1 MGYTG
6 LMPFHSL
13 KNIIT
18 NLDNYNI
25 TSVLFVI
32 PMFIIKD
39 HIGIQNNH
47 LIIGGTDTVELAEQY
62 GTPLY
67 VTNESRVIE
76 NFQSYKR
83 AFPDADI
90 YYAAKANGSFAIL
103 RMLAKEGAG
112 ADVFSY
118 GELYMALLAGI
129 PREKI
134 LFNGNSKTDFEL
146 QKAVELGVKVSV
158 DSQDELHTLSEIA
171 EKSGRTIEIAFRV
184 NPDVSPK
191 THPKIST
198 GLRTSKFGIPSEE
211 VADIYREAKELPG
224 ISPSGIHCHIGSQ
237 ILETAPFTEATKKT
251 MELVEKVTGLGID
264 LKFVDMG
271 SGLGIPYRK
280 DEHAPT
286 PRDHANAILPV
297 FEERTEALGISPK
310 LILEPGRYIVADT
323 TILLTRVNTVKK
335 AAKNFV
341 GVDAGFNLL
350 VRPTMYDSYHYAV
363 VANRAASKPE
373 ETYTIVGP
381 ICETGDVFAKDRE
394 LPRVEKG
401 DLIALLDAGA
411 YGFSMSSQYNG
422 RPRCAE
428 ILVKEGASDII
439 RSGED
444 VGDLLAKQRL
454 PARLM

>member
-1 MGYTG
+1 
-6 LMPFHSL
+6 
-13 KNIIT
+13 
-18 NLDNYNI
+18 
-25 TSVLFVI
+25 
-32 PMFIIKD
+32 MFTIR
-39 HIGIQNNH
+39 NH
-47 LIIGGTDTVELAEQY
+47 LEIRNDHLVIGGIDTIELAKKY

-67 VTNESRVIE
+67 VTNESRIID
-76 NFQSYKR
+76 NFSAYRK

-90 YYAAKANGSFAIL
+90 YYAAKANGSLAIL
-103 RMLAKEGAG
+103 RMLARQGAG

-146 QKAVELGVKVSV
+146 QKAVEIGIRVSV
-158 DSQDELHTLSEIA
+158 DSRDEMHTLSKIA
-171 EKSGRTIEIAFRV
+171 QSLWKTIEIAFRV

-198 GLRTSKFGIPSEE
+198 GLKTSKFGIPADE
-211 VADIYREAKELPG
+211 VVSVYREAAGLPG
-224 ISPSGIHCHIGSQ
+224 ISPCGIHCHIGSQ
-237 ILETAPFTEATKKT
+237 ILDTSPFTEATHK
-251 MELVEKVTGLGID
+251 MMDLVGKLTELGIE

-271 SGLGIPYRK
+271 SGLGIPYKK
-280 DEHAPT
+280 DETAPT

-297 FEERTEALGISPK
+297 FKERTKALGISPK
-310 LILEPGRYIVADT
+310 LILEPGRYIVGDT

-363 VANRAASKPE
+363 VANRAASEPE
-373 ETYTIVGP
+373 ETYTIAGP
-381 ICETGDVFAKDRE
+381 ICETGDVFAKDRM

-401 DLIALLDAGA
+401 DIIALLDAGA

-428 ILVKEGASDII
+428 VLVKDGMADII
-439 RSGED
+439 RSRED
-444 VGDLLAKQRL
+444 IGDLIGKQRI
-454 PARLM
+454 PERLM

>member
-1 MGYTG
+1 MFTI
-6 LMPFHSL
+6 
-13 KNIIT
+13 KNHLEVR
-18 NLDNYNI
+18 ND
-25 TSVLFVI
+25 
-32 PMFIIKD
+32 
-39 HIGIQNNH
+39 H
-47 LIIGGTDTVELAEQY
+47 LIIGGADATELAQQY

-67 VTNESRVIE
+67 ITNESRIIE
-76 NFQSYKR
+76 NYSAYTK

-90 YYAAKANGSFAIL
+90 YYAAKANGSFAIM
-103 RMLAKEGAG
+103 RMLAREEAG
-112 ADVFSY
+112 ADVFSH

-146 QKAVELGVKVSV
+146 RKAVELGVKVSV
-158 DSQDELHTLSEIA
+158 DSRDELHALSEIA
-171 EKSGRTIEIAFRV
+171 EKAGKTADIAIRV

-198 GLRTSKFGIPSEE
+198 GLSSSKFGIPSRE
-211 VADIYREAKELPG
+211 VVGIYCEASELPG
-224 ISPSGIHCHIGSQ
+224 ISPCGIHCHIGSQ
-237 ILETAPFTEATKKT
+237 ILEISPFVEAAQK
-251 MELVEKVTGLGID
+251 MMDLVEKVIGAGIY

-271 SGLGIPYRK
+271 SGLGIPYKKGK
-280 DEHAPT
+280 DTPK
-286 PRDHANAILPV
+286 PRDLADAILPI
-297 FEERTEALGISPK
+297 FNERTEELGISPK

-323 TILLTRVNTVKK
+323 TILLTKVNTVKK
-335 AAKNFV
+335 AVRNFV

-350 VRPTMYDSYHYAV
+350 IRPAMYESYHYIV
-363 VANRAASKPE
+363 VANKAASKPE
-373 ETYTIVGP
+373 KTYTIVGP
-381 ICETGDVFAKDRE
+381 ICETGDILAEDRE

-428 ILVKEGASDII
+428 ILVNDGDSDII
-439 RSGED
+439 RSAED
-444 VGDLLAKQRL
+444 VCDLIGKQKL

>member
-1 MGYTG
+1 MFTI
-6 LMPFHSL
+6 
-13 KNIIT
+13 KNH
-18 NLDNYNI
+18 LE
-25 TSVLFVI
+25 
-32 PMFIIKD
+32 
-39 HIGIQNNH
+39 IQNNH
-47 LIIGGTDTVELAEQY
+47 LIIGKADTTKLAEQY

-67 VTNESRVIE
+67 ITNETRVVE
-76 NFQSYKR
+76 NFNAYKK

-103 RMLAKEGAG
+103 SILAKQGAG

-129 PREKI
+129 AKEKI

-146 QKAVELGVKVSV
+146 QKAVEIGVKVSV
-158 DSQDELHTLSEIA
+158 DSMDELHTLSEIA
-171 EKSGRTIEIAFRV
+171 QKAGKEAEIAFRV
-184 NPDVSPK
+184 NPDVSTK

-198 GLRTSKFGIPSEE
+198 GLRTSKFGIPSEG
-211 VADIYREAKELPG
+211 VVDVYREASRLPG
-224 ISPSGIHCHIGSQ
+224 ISPTGIHCHIGSQ
-237 ILETAPFTEATKKT
+237 ILDTSPFREAALKI
-251 MELVEKVTGLGID
+251 MELVEKVTSLGIE

-280 DEHAPT
+280 DEAQAPT
-286 PRDHANAILPV
+286 PKDQADAILPI
-297 FEERTEALGISPK
+297 FKERTKALGISPR
-310 LILEPGRYIVADT
+310 LVLEPGRYIVGDT

-350 VRPTMYDSYHYAV
+350 IRPAMYDSYHYAV
-363 VANRAASKPE
+363 VANKASSPPE

-381 ICETGDVFAKDRE
+381 ICETGDILAHDRK
-394 LPRVEKG
+394 LPIIEKG
-401 DLIALLDAGA
+401 DLIVLLDAGA

-428 ILVKEGASDII
+428 VLVKDGVADVI
-439 RSGED
+439 RSKED
-444 VGDLLAKQRL
+444 VEDLMAKQTL
-454 PARLM
+454 PARLA

>member
-1 MGYTG
+1 MFTI
-6 LMPFHSL
+6 
-13 KNIIT
+13 KNHLEIR
-18 NLDNYNI
+18 
-25 TSVLFVI
+25 
-32 PMFIIKD
+32 
-39 HIGIQNNH
+39 NNH
-47 LIIGGTDTVELAEQY
+47 LIIGKADTTELAEQY

-67 VTNESRVIE
+67 VTNENRIIG
-76 NFQSYKR
+76 NFR
-83 AFPDADI
+83 AYREAFASADI

-103 RMLAKEGAG
+103 RILAKEGAG

-118 GELYMALLAGI
+118 GELHMALLAGI
-129 PREKI
+129 PVEKI

-146 QKAVELGVKVSV
+146 QKAVGTGVKVSV
-158 DSQDELHTLSEIA
+158 DSRDELHTLSGMA
-171 EKSGRTIEIAFRV
+171 EKAGKLVEIAFRV

-198 GLRTSKFGIPSEE
+198 GLRTSKFGIPSEQ
-211 VADIYREAKELPG
+211 VVSIYQEASELPG
-224 ISPSGIHCHIGSQ
+224 ISPCGIHCHIGSQ
-237 ILETAPFTEATKKT
+237 ILDTAPFREAAQK
-251 MELVEKVTGLGID
+251 MMDLVEKVTALGID

-280 DEHAPT
+280 DELQVPT
-286 PRDHANAILPV
+286 PKDHANALLPV
-297 FEERTEALGISPK
+297 FRERTEALGISPG
-310 LILEPGRYIVADT
+310 LIIEPGRYIVGDT

-350 VRPTMYDSYHYAV
+350 IRPAMYDSYHHAV
-363 VANRAASKPE
+363 VANKAASPPE

-381 ICETGDVFAKDRE
+381 ICETGDVLAHDRK
-394 LPRVEKG
+394 LPIVEKG

-428 ILVKEGASDII
+428 VLVKDGEAEVM
-439 RSGED
+439 RSREEVED
-444 VGDLLAKQRL
+444 LMAKQRL
-454 PARLM
+454 PSWLV

>member
-1 MGYTG
+1 MFTI
-6 LMPFHSL
+6 
-13 KNIIT
+13 KNH
-18 NLDNYNI
+18 LE
-25 TSVLFVI
+25 V
-32 PMFIIKD
+32 
-39 HIGIQNNH
+39 QNNH
-47 LIIGGTDTVELAEQY
+47 LIIGKADTTVLAERY

-67 VTNESRVIE
+67 VTNESRIVG
-76 NFQSYKR
+76 NFKAYRK

-103 RMLAKEGAG
+103 RILAREGAG

-129 PREKI
+129 QPEML

-146 QKAVELGVKVSV
+146 KKAVELGVKVSV
-158 DSQDELHTLSEIA
+158 DSRDELHTLSGIA
-171 EKSGRTIEIAFRV
+171 QKAGKDVEIAFRV
-184 NPDVSPK
+184 NPDVSTK

-211 VADIYREAKELPG
+211 VVSVYREASKLPG
-224 ISPSGIHCHIGSQ
+224 ISPCGIHCHIGSQ
-237 ILETAPFTEATKKT
+237 ILDTAPFREAAQK
-251 MELVEKVTGLGID
+251 MMDLVEKVTALGIE

-271 SGLGIPYRK
+271 SGLGIPYKK
-280 DEHAPT
+280 DGTQT
-286 PRDHANAILPV
+286 PEPQDHADAILPV
-297 FEERTEALGISPK
+297 FEERTKAIGISPK
-310 LILEPGRYIVADT
+310 LILEPGRYIVGDT

-350 VRPTMYDSYHYAV
+350 IRPTMYDSYHYAV
-363 VANRAASKPE
+363 VANKAASPPD

-381 ICETGDVFAKDRE
+381 ICETGDILANDRE
-394 LPRVEKG
+394 LPVIEKG

-411 YGFSMSSQYNG
+411 YGFCMSSQYNG

-428 ILVKEGASDII
+428 VLVKNGEAEVI
-439 RSGED
+439 RSAED
-444 VGDLLAKQRL
+444 VGDLMAKQRL
-454 PARLM
+454 PSWLV

>member
-1 MGYTG
+1 MFTI
-6 LMPFHSL
+6 
-13 KNIIT
+13 KNHLEIR
-18 NLDNYNI
+18 NA
-25 TSVLFVI
+25 
-32 PMFIIKD
+32 
-39 HIGIQNNH
+39 H
-47 LIIGGTDTVELAEQY
+47 LIIGRADTTELAAQF

-76 NFQSYKR
+76 NFKAYR
-83 AFPDADI
+83 DAFPDADI
-90 YYAAKANGSFAIL
+90 YYAAKANGSFALL
-103 RMLAKEGAG
+103 RILAKQGAG

-118 GELYMALLAGI
+118 GELYMALRAGI
-129 PREKI
+129 PEEKI

-146 QKAVELGVKVSV
+146 QKAVETGVKVSV
-158 DSQDELHTLSEIA
+158 DSKDELHALSEIA
-171 EKSGRTIEIAFRV
+171 QKAGKEVEIAFRV

-198 GLRTSKFGIPSEE
+198 GLRASKFGIPSED
-211 VADIYREAKELPG
+211 VVSIYREASELPG
-224 ISPSGIHCHIGSQ
+224 ISPCGIHCHIGSQ
-237 ILETAPFTEATKKT
+237 ILDTAPFREAAQK
-251 MELVEKVTGLGID
+251 MMDLVEKVTALGID

-271 SGLGIPYRK
+271 SGLGIPYKK
-280 DEHAPT
+280 DERAPT
-286 PRDHANAILPV
+286 PRDHADAILPV
-297 FEERTEALGISPK
+297 FEERTSALGISPK

-350 VRPTMYDSYHYAV
+350 IRPAMYDSYHYAV
-363 VANRAASKPE
+363 VANKADSPPL

-381 ICETGDVFAKDRE
+381 ICETGDILAHDRK
-394 LPRVEKG
+394 LPHIEKN

-428 ILVKEGASDII
+428 VLVKDGVAEVI
-439 RSGED
+439 RSAED
-444 VGDLLAKQRL
+444 VEELMAKQRL
-454 PARLM
+454 PGWLK

>member
-1 MGYTG
+1 
-6 LMPFHSL
+6 
-13 KNIIT
+13 
-18 NLDNYNI
+18 
-25 TSVLFVI
+25 
-32 PMFIIKD
+32 MFTIKD
-39 HIGIQNNH
+39 HLEISDDHLTIGKV
-47 LIIGGTDTVELAEQY
+47 DTISLAEEFA
-62 GTPLY
+62 TPLY

-76 NFQSYKR
+76 NFSAYRK

-103 RMLAKEGAG
+103 RMLAREGAG

-146 QKAVELGVKVSV
+146 QKAVDLGVKVSV
-158 DSQDELHTLSEIA
+158 DSLDELHKLSNLA
-171 EKSGRTIEIAFRV
+171 KVAGKKAEIAFRV

-198 GLRTSKFGIPSEE
+198 GLRSSKFGIPSEE
-211 VADIYREAKELPG
+211 VVSAYREASRLPG
-224 ISPSGIHCHIGSQ
+224 ITPSGIHCHIGSQ
-237 ILETAPFTEATKKT
+237 ILETSSFTEATHK
-251 MELVEKVTGLGID
+251 MMDLVEKVTDIGID

-271 SGLGIPYRK
+271 SGLGIPYKK
-280 DEHAPT
+280 DEGRAPT
-286 PRDHANAILPV
+286 PQDHANAIVPV
-297 FEERTEALGISPK
+297 FREKTKALGISPK
-310 LILEPGRYIVADT
+310 LILEPGRFIVADT

-335 AAKNFV
+335 AEKNFV

-363 VANRAASKPE
+363 VANKASLHAE

-381 ICETGDVFAKDRE
+381 ICETGDIFAKDRM
-394 LPRVEKG
+394 LPHIEKG
-401 DLIALLDAGA
+401 DIIAILDAGA

-428 ILVKEGASDII
+428 VLVKDGKADII
-439 RSGED
+439 RTRED
-444 VGDLLAKQRL
+444 VQDLMGRQTL

>member
-1 MGYTG
+1 MFTI
-6 LMPFHSL
+6 
-13 KNIIT
+13 KNHLEI
-18 NLDNYNI
+18 
-25 TSVLFVI
+25 
-32 PMFIIKD
+32 
-39 HIGIQNNH
+39 HNNH
-47 LIIGGTDTVELAEQY
+47 LIIGKADTTKLAEQY

-67 VTNESRVIE
+67 ITNETRVVE
-76 NFQSYKR
+76 NFNAYKK

-103 RMLAKEGAG
+103 SILAKQGAG

-129 PREKI
+129 AKEKI

-146 QKAVELGVKVSV
+146 QKAVEIGVKVSV
-158 DSQDELHTLSEIA
+158 DSRDELHTLSEIA
-171 EKSGRTIEIAFRV
+171 QKAGKEAEIAFRV
-184 NPDVSPK
+184 NPDVSTK

-211 VADIYREAKELPG
+211 VVNVYREASRLQG
-224 ISPSGIHCHIGSQ
+224 ISPTGIHCHIGSQ
-237 ILETAPFTEATKKT
+237 ILDTSPFREAALKM
-251 MELVEKVTGLGID
+251 MELVEKVTSLGIE

-280 DEHAPT
+280 DEAQAPT
-286 PRDHANAILPV
+286 PKDQADAILPI
-297 FEERTEALGISPK
+297 FKERTKALGISPR
-310 LILEPGRYIVADT
+310 LVLEPGRYIVGDT
-323 TILLTRVNTVKK
+323 TILLTRVNTVKR

-350 VRPTMYDSYHYAV
+350 IRPAMYDSYHYAV
-363 VANRAASKPE
+363 VANKASSHPE

-381 ICETGDVFAKDRE
+381 ICETGDILAHDRK
-394 LPRVEKG
+394 LPIIEKG

-428 ILVKEGASDII
+428 VLVKDGVADVI
-439 RSGED
+439 RSKED
-444 VGDLLAKQRL
+444 VEDLMTKQTL
-454 PARLM
+454 PARLA

>member
-1 MGYTG
+1 M
-6 LMPFHSL
+6 FKI
-13 KNIIT
+13 KN
-18 NLDNYNI
+18 
-25 TSVLFVI
+25 
-32 PMFIIKD
+32 
-39 HIGIQNNH
+39 HIEIENNH
-47 LIIGGTDTVELAEQY
+47 LVIGKSDTTELANRY

-67 VTNESRVIE
+67 VTNESRVVE
-76 NFQSYKR
+76 NFRAYRK

-103 RMLAKEGAG
+103 RMLARQGAG

-129 PREKI
+129 PREKL
-134 LFNGNSKTDFEL
+134 LFNGNSKTDYEL

-158 DSQDELHTLSEIA
+158 DSKDELHTLSEIA
-171 EKSGRTIEIAFRV
+171 QKAGKEVEIAFRV

-198 GLRTSKFGIPSEE
+198 GLRSSKFGIPSEE
-211 VADIYREAKELPG
+211 VVSIYREASGLPG
-224 ISPSGIHCHIGSQ
+224 ILPCGIHCHIGSQ
-237 ILETAPFTEATKKT
+237 ILDTAPFTEAAQKM
-251 MELVEKVTGLGID
+251 MELVEKVTALGIN

-271 SGLGIPYRK
+271 SGLGIPYKK
-280 DEHAPT
+280 DETQT
-286 PRDHANAILPV
+286 PKPKDHADAILPI
-297 FEERTEALGISPK
+297 FRERTKALGISPK
-310 LILEPGRYIVADT
+310 LILEPGRYIVGDT

-350 VRPTMYDSYHYAV
+350 IRPAMYDSYHYAV
-363 VANRAASKPE
+363 VANKAASPPE

-381 ICETGDVFAKDRE
+381 ICETGDILAHDRK
-394 LPRVEKG
+394 LPVIEKG

-428 ILVKEGASDII
+428 VLVKDGVADVI
-439 RSGED
+439 RSAED
-444 VGDLLAKQRL
+444 VGEMLAKQKL

>member
-1 MGYTG
+1 M
-6 LMPFHSL
+6 
-13 KNIIT
+13 
-18 NLDNYNI
+18 
-25 TSVLFVI
+25 TSVNCAL
-32 PMFIIKD
+32 MFTIKD
-39 HIGIQNNH
+39 HLQISDDH
-47 LIIGGTDTVELAEQY
+47 LIIGKVDTSSLAEEF

-76 NFQSYKR
+76 NFSAYRK

-103 RMLAKEGAG
+103 RMLAREGAG

-146 QKAVELGVKVSV
+146 QKSVDLGIKVSV
-158 DSQDELHTLSEIA
+158 DSLDELHTLSNLANEA
-171 EKSGRTIEIAFRV
+171 DKKVEIAFRV

-198 GLRTSKFGIPSEE
+198 GLRSSKFGIPSEE
-211 VADIYREAKELPG
+211 VVSAYREASGLPG
-224 ISPSGIHCHIGSQ
+224 ISPCGIHCHIGSQ
-237 ILETAPFTEATKKT
+237 ILETTSFNEATHK
-251 MELVEKVTGLGID
+251 MMDLVEKVTKIGIQ

-271 SGLGIPYRK
+271 SGLGIPYKK
-280 DEHAPT
+280 DEGPAPT
-286 PRDHANAILPV
+286 PKDHANAIIPV
-297 FEERTEALGISPK
+297 FKEKIKALGISPK
-310 LILEPGRYIVADT
+310 LILEPGRFIVGDT
-323 TILLTRVNTVKK
+323 TILLTRVNTMKK

-350 VRPTMYDSYHYAV
+350 VRPTMYDSYHHAV
-363 VANRAASKPE
+363 VANKAGSPAQES
-373 ETYTIVGP
+373 YTIVGP
-381 ICETGDVFAKDRE
+381 ICETGDIFAKDRM
-394 LPRVEKG
+394 LPHIEKG
-401 DLIALLDAGA
+401 DIIALLDAGA

-428 ILVKEGASDII
+428 VLVNDGEADII
-439 RSGED
+439 RTRED
-444 VGDLLAKQRL
+444 VQDLMGRQTL